1 MQTAPFSSSYP
12 TIIPSTTSP
21 QQQSPASSNAYSS
34 SNDDYSSALVPAT
47 GPGTTV
53 YTNYDL
59 MNLGNPSFNASFAS
73 SSTSTAP
80 AAAAADFVP
89 SFAKPP
95 STPNN
100 SFTSTTPDVQSLEAR
115 DEAFVQS
122 LPSEIVEEQKRIMA
136 QIQERNK
143 ANNNSRTVG
152 EMYNH
157 NSNSSDTALT
167 TTNYDSSMTN
177 YNNSLTHY
185 DSNTSS
191 RLPEE
196 VHPGK
201 YKMKET
207 RKIKTAVG
215 STTGAVIGGI
225 ICGPAWPI
233 GAVAGAAAGGYATKV
248 AARSGERRQQRKW
261 ESKNFNEYTAK
272 GVASVQSESVVFT

>member
-21 QQQSPASSNAYSS
+21 QQQSPPSSNAYSS

-136 QIQERNK
+136 QIQARNNANKSQTER
-143 ANNNSRTVG
+143 
-152 EMYNH
+152 YH
-157 NSNSSDTALT
+157 NYSNSSDTALT
-167 TTNYDSSMTN
+167 TTNYDSSVTS
-177 YNNSLTHY
+177 YNNSLTTY

>member
-21 QQQSPASSNAYSS
+21 QQQSPPSSNSYSS
-34 SNDDYSSALVPAT
+34 SSHDDYARALVPAT

-59 MNLGNPSFNASFAS
+59 MNLGNPSFNASFAGSS
-73 SSTSTAP
+73 SSTTP
-80 AAAAADFVP
+80 AASAADFVP

-100 SFTSTTPDVQSLEAR
+100 SFTASNVQSLEAR
-115 DEAFVQS
+115 DEAFVKS

-136 QIQERNK
+136 QIQQRNNANSNSQTER
-143 ANNNSRTVG
+143 
-152 EMYNH
+152 YH
-157 NSNSSDTALT
+157 NSYSSDTALS

-177 YNNSLTHY
+177 YNNSLTNY

-196 VHPGK
+196 VHPCK